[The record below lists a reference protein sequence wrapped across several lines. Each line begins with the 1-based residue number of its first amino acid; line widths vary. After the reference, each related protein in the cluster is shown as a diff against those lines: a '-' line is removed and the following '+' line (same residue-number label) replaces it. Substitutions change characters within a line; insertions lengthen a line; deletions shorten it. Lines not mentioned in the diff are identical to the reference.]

1 MPIPGLKTHAP
12 TGAVPWPLVLLEG
25 EEHAGKSWT
34 LAEFSRSEKIGEMYW
49 LPLGES
55 GVADQYGRIPGARYE
70 VVELVTGDYVEVM
83 DVVTKISE
91 YAQAR
96 KDAGD
101 KPVVLAID
109 SISGVWQGLKDWT
122 DQRARSSRR
131 GREMLARD
139 PHAEPPKP
147 RNLWNDTNL
156 RWSKLQRAL
165 KTFPGIVV
173 VTARGRWVSKTG
185 PDGQPVEGQKEW
197 SVETNSQLTYATDV
211 WVRMKRETGAEVVGV
226 RSVEHGQRPGVER
239 VPEPVTAPE
248 AEGRLL
254 EWLLFDVLG
263 VDPSTAYV
271 PEYREFGA
279 GELTEEE
286 KVRPEEPESDQGRA
300 ARQGRQGQQRRGR
313 TKAQWVTA
321 ISECTDLD
329 CTRALWMEAQRAG
342 LLTADVDGV
351 DLGDRIRARAED
363 IQAGRVKR
371 GVAVT
376 DAGRALVEEARRT
389 GEVPADPEAAPAGGA
404 QAGDQGAPD
413 PSTTDEGPQAVSGE
427 EAAEEPDSAEDQ
439 EPPPVDQVADPDV
452 KDGKLR
458 SATLAALAE
467 LYGSPD
473 VLEAAVEQEYG
484 KPLGM
489 VGNRRLSDLLQK
501 EQAGVSA

>member
-1 MPIPGLKTHAP
+1 MPIPGVKTHAP

-34 LAEFSRSEKIGEMYW
+34 LAEFSRSERIGEMFW
-49 LPLGES
+49 IPLGEN

-70 VVELVTGDYVEVM
+70 VVDLATGDYVELM
-83 DVVTKISE
+83 DVLEKIRD
-91 YAQAR
+91 YAAER
-96 KDAGD
+96 AAAGD

-109 SISGVWQGLKDWT
+109 SASGVWQGLKDWT
-122 DQRARSSRR
+122 DQRARQSRR

-156 RWSKLQRAL
+156 RWSKFQRLL

-226 RSVEHGQRPGVER
+226 RSVEHGQKPGEER
-239 VPEPVTAPE
+239 VPQPIREKE
-248 AEGRLL
+248 ADGRLL

-263 VDPSTAYV
+263 VDPTTAYV
-271 PEYREFGA
+271 ADYKDFGA
-279 GELTEEE
+279 SELTEEE
-286 KVRPEEPESDQGRA
+286 RVRPEEPEQDQGGRGR
-300 ARQGRQGQQRRGR
+300 RQTQQRPRGR
-313 TKAQWVTA
+313 TKPQWIEA
-321 ISECTDLD
+321 IADCFDLD

-363 IQAGRVKR
+363 ISSGRVKP
-371 GVAVT
+371 
-376 DAGRALVEEARRT
+376 RAQEE
-389 GEVPADPEAAPAGGA
+389 PAGGA

-413 PSTTDEGPQAVSGE
+413 HSTPGTGSQGGSE
-427 EAAEEPDSAEDQ
+427 EASDPETAPAKAGQGQDAPEVE
-439 EPPPVDQVADPDV
+439 QVADDDV
-452 KDGKLR
+452 RDGKLR
-458 SATLAALAE
+458 KATLAALTEAF
-467 LYGSPD
+467 GSD
-473 VLEAAVEQEYG
+473 EVRDAAVEQEFG
-484 KPLGM
+484 KPLDL
-489 VGNRRLSDLLQK
+489 VGNRRLSELLQR
-501 EQAGVSA
+501 EQAGVTA